1 MPQKL
6 QILRLAN
13 LPRPHRY
20 TATMA
25 ARSRRQR
32 LLARPPTLTLRKH
45 YRDEG
50 LAQHLSRPGCSISAD
65 RDCSISADR
74 VPASQQT
81 GTQHLSRP
89 GLQPCLKAQ
98 PRVADQIESRCQSRS
113 GNAIQASYGC
123 DRTAWVATIC
133 GVLNPVRKPRL
144 PKTLTRL
151 FRCGRK
157 LTPGIG
163 VT

>member
-6 QILRLAN
+6 QIIRLVN

-20 TATMA
+20 TATIA

-32 LLARPPTLTLRKH
+32 QLARPPTLTLRKH

-65 RDCSISADR
+65 R

-81 GTQHLSRP
+81 GTAALPKGPTTSCGP
-89 GLQPCLKAQ
+89 NEL
-98 PRVADQIESRCQSRS
+98 RCQSRS

>member
-6 QILRLAN
+6 QIIRLVN

-32 LLARPPTLTLRKH
+32 QLARPPTLTLRKH

-50 LAQHLSRPGCSISAD
+50 LAQHLSRPGCSISADRDCSISAD

-98 PRVADQIESRCQSRS
+98 PRVADQMNRDVKAGQATPSRQAMAAIEPLGSPRYVACSTPSENRDCQ
-113 GNAIQASYGC
+113 
-123 DRTAWVATIC
+123 
-133 GVLNPVRKPRL
+133 KH
-144 PKTLTRL
+144 
-151 FRCGRK
+151 
-157 LTPGIG
+157 
-163 VT
+163 

>member
-6 QILRLAN
+6 QIIRLVN

-50 LAQHLSRPGCSISAD
+50 LAQHLSRPGLQHLSRPCPSISAD
-65 RDCSISADR
+65 RD
-74 VPASQQT
+74 PASQQT
-81 GTQHLSRP
+81 GTAALPKGPTTSCGP
-89 GLQPCLKAQ
+89 N
-98 PRVADQIESRCQSRS
+98 ESRCQSRS